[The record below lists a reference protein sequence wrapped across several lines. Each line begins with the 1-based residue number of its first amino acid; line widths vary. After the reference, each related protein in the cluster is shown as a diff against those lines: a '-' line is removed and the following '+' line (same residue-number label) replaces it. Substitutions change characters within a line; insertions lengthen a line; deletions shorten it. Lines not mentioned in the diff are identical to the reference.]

1 MLQAW
6 DVHAVLGNAG
16 ALQGVS
22 MAVGPGEV
30 VAVAGAGG
38 AGKSTLLHVLSGSL
52 PPRSGRVCLDC
63 YPLATWPP
71 RALARR
77 RAVLPQR
84 QELSFTFDALEVA
97 LLGRSPHLGASSPRE
112 DLEAARACL
121 AETGAAH
128 LAERVYTTLSEG
140 ERQQVQLARALAQVR
155 FTEAEGGLAG
165 RYLLLDEPGSRLD
178 PARRRAAL
186 DAVRRAAALGAGA
199 VVALR
204 DMDLAAMYGDR
215 VVVLAEGRVLAEGPP
230 RAGMD
235 RGDGAPV
242 LRLRYATL
250 RTNVDRGVT

>member
-6 DVHAVLGNAG
+6 DVHAVPGNAE

-22 MAVGPGEV
+22 MSVGPGEV
-30 VAVAGAGG
+30 VVVAGPRGT
-38 AGKSTLLHVLSGSL
+38 GKSTLLHVLSGSL

-63 YPLATWPP
+63 YPLATWSP

-97 LLGRSPHLGASSPRE
+97 LLGRSPHQGASSPRE

-121 AETGAAH
+121 AEAGAAH
-128 LAERVYTTLSEG
+128 LAARVYTRLSEG

-155 FTEAEGGLAG
+155 FTEGERGLAG

-186 DAVRRAAALGAGA
+186 DAVRRAAARGVGA

-215 VVVLAEGRVLAEGPP
+215 VVVLAGGRVLAEGPP
-230 RAGMD
+230 WA
-235 RGDGAPV
+235 A
-242 LRLRYATL
+242 
-250 RTNVDRGVT
+250 VDRGAGARSGFLSALQ